1 MDMIGT
7 IWDRLCEDHLYM
19 VSPFLCLKNSKN
31 ELKNQAAEWIKMRA
45 IFCAQG

>member
-7 IWDRLCEDHLYM
+7 IWDRLCEDHLYIGLTLS
-19 VSPFLCLKNSKN
+19 VLKNSKN